1 MYASGDIIG
10 LFFHNYLSCA
20 GQTRNAVFGY
30 LAGRGAGAMLAKN

>member
-10 LFFHNYLSCA
+10 LFFHNDPPCI
-20 GQTRNAVFGY
+20 GQIRNAVLGY